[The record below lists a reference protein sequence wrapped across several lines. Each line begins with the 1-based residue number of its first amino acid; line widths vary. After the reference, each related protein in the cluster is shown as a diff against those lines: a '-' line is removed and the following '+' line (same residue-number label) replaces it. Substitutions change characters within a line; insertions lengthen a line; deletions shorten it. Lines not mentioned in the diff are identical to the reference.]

1 MATLTI
7 TTGTRGIAFLTMTA
21 GTEVRELTVI
31 VGPPPAGSVPPIV
44 ASPAGVFVQAAPSA
58 GQLIVPGSGQQT
70 LTVPLLPT
78 PATADTPVTV
88 RSSDPAIASVVGSVV
103 IPAGSQVATMTIAT
117 GTQGIAFL
125 TMTAGAE
132 VRELTVIVGTPPPA
146 TVPPVVAPPVQI
158 DVAQ

>member
-1 MATLTI
+1 
-7 TTGTRGIAFLTMTA
+7 
-21 GTEVRELTVI
+21 
-31 VGPPPAGSVPPIV
+31 
-44 ASPAGVFVQAAPSA
+44 
-58 GQLIVPGSGQQT
+58 
-70 LTVPLLPT
+70 
-78 PATADTPVTV
+78 
-88 RSSDPAIASVVGSVV
+88 
-103 IPAGSQVATMTIAT
+103 MTIAT